1 MSPIL
6 FLLAIDWIQRNT
18 TSDKKSGIQ
27 WTMFNQLEDLD
38 FADDIAI
45 VSTTSEHLQEKTN
58 ILTNYAKQTGL
69 NVNARKTKVM
79 SINTRNTTPITIND
93 LPVDSVDDFTY
104 LGSIISKDNGT
115 GKDIK
120 ARLSKARATFAR
132 LHTIWKSNQYGLR
145 TKLRIYNSN
154 VNLSY
159 CMVRKLGVL

>member
-18 TSDKKSGIQ
+18 RKEVSSGPCLSY
-27 WTMFNQLEDLD
+27 NQLEDLN

-45 VSTTSEHLQEKTN
+45 LSTTSEHLQEKSN
-58 ILTNYAKQTGL
+58 ILNNYAKQTGL
-69 NVNARKTKVM
+69 NVNAKKTKVI

-93 LPVDSVDDFTY
+93 LPVDSVEDFTY

-120 ARLSKARATFAR
+120 ARLSKARLQDLIQSGSPTSTVKDQTA
-132 LHTIWKSNQYGLR
+132 
-145 TKLRIYNSN
+145 
-154 VNLSY
+154 NL
-159 CMVRKLGVL
+159 